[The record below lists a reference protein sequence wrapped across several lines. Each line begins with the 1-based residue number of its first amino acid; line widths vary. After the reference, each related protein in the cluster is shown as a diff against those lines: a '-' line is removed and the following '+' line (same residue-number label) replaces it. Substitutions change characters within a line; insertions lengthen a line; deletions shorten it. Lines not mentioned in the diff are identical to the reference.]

1 MTTTHTADALATSS
15 EVAAGAAQLLS
26 PVVIDLEALVV
37 DGKQAHWHVRGPNF
51 VGVHE
56 LLDQVVAH
64 AQDFADTAAER
75 IVAMGLPLD
84 ARIETVAAKNT
95 LPTLTEG
102 FISSDELIPQVIAQ
116 LDAVIAT
123 TREAIKGLDEVDLSS
138 QDVAIAIEQGLVKDR
153 WFLQA
158 HLAN

>member
-1 MTTTHTADALATSS
+1 MTNTRTSDALTTSS
-15 EVAAGAAQLLS
+15 DVAAGAAQLLS

-56 LLDQVVAH
+56 LLDDIVEH
-64 AQDFADTAAER
+64 AQEFADTAAER
-75 IVAMGLPLD
+75 IVALGLPLD

-95 LPTLTEG
+95 LPALSQG
-102 FISSDELIPQVIAQ
+102 FTSSADLIPQVIAQ
-116 LDAVIAT
+116 LDAAIAT
-123 TREAIKGLDEVDLSS
+123 TRAAIKGLDEVDLAS

-153 WFLQA
+153 WFLEA
-158 HLAN
+158 HIAG

>member
-1 MTTTHTADALATSS
+1 MTNTRTSDALTTSS

-56 LLDQVVAH
+56 LLDDIVDH
-64 AQDFADTAAER
+64 AQEFADTAAER
-75 IVAMGLPLD
+75 IVALGLPLD

-95 LPTLTEG
+95 LPALSEG
-102 FISSDELIPQVIAQ
+102 FTSSADLIPQVIAQ

-123 TREAIKGLDEVDLSS
+123 TREAIKGLDEVDLAS
-138 QDVAIAIEQGLVKDR
+138 QDLAIAIEQGLVKDR

-158 HLAN
+158 HIAG

>member
-1 MTTTHTADALATSS
+1 MTARTTSEALSTTS
-15 EVAAGAAQLLS
+15 EVAAGAAQLLT

-56 LLDQVVAH
+56 LLDDIVDH
-64 AQDFADTAAER
+64 AQEFADTAAER
-75 IVAMGLPLD
+75 IVALGLPLD

-95 LPTLTEG
+95 LPALSEG
-102 FISSDELIPQVIAQ
+102 FTSSADLIPQVIAQ

-123 TREAIKGLDEVDLSS
+123 TREAIKGLDEVDLAS
-138 QDVAIAIEQGLVKDR
+138 QDLAIAIEQGLVKDR

-158 HLAN
+158 HIAG